1 METYF
6 KNMTTEEGTK
16 EKLFH
21 DVKILLQDGQALVAA
36 TGSNLAQ
43 KSREELKELAG
54 RLKEVCGRIKDKSVT
69 CAKTTD
75 QAIRAHPYRSLMIAF
90 AVGVVAGVILQ
101 RRCRK
106 D

>member
-6 KNMTTEEGTK
+6 KNMTAEDGTK

-21 DVKILLQDGQALVAA
+21 DLKILLQDGQSIVAA
-36 TGSNLAQ
+36 TGSDLAR
-43 KSREELKELAG
+43 KSKEELRDLAA
-54 RLKEVCGRIKDKSVT
+54 RLKVICGRIKDQSVT

-75 QAIRAHPYRSLMIAF
+75 QAIRAHPYRSMMIAF
-90 AVGVVAGVILQ
+90 AVGVLAGVVLQ
-101 RRCRK
+101 RRYRK

>member
-6 KNMTTEEGTK
+6 KNMTAEEGTK

-21 DVKILLQDGQALVAA
+21 DLKILLQDGQTLVAA
-36 TGSNLAQ
+36 RGSDLAQ
-43 KSREELKELAG
+43 KSKEELKELAA
-54 RLKEVCGRIKDKSVT
+54 RLKTVCGRIKDQSVN

-90 AVGVVAGVILQ
+90 AVGVVAGVVLQ

>member
-6 KNMTTEEGTK
+6 KNMTVEEGTK

-21 DVKILLQDGQALVAA
+21 DMKILLQDGQTLVVAA
-36 TGSNLAQ
+36 GGNLAQ
-43 KSREELKELAG
+43 KSKEELKELAE
-54 RLKEVCGRIKDKSVT
+54 RLKVVCGRIKEQSAQ
-69 CAKTTD
+69 CAKATD

-90 AVGVVAGVILQ
+90 GVGVVAGVLLQ
-101 RRCRK
+101 RKYRK